1 MIYWTEYFSNKYFTH
16 NPQQTWR
23 VFHFYFVF
31 SQRTHSVPKETKLFA
46 QENITRILLPRTN
59 LNDVVY
65 LRLYCNLMVFQLK
78 QRKEGSVLNLSVWG
92 GFHRSQSTP
101 SASHLLPGVN
111 TQSCNL
117 TMLSNGSLL
126 APRKQ
131 GKVEYLSRMEY
142 KNKISIFL
150 KYFIK

>member
-1 MIYWTEYFSNKYFTH
+1 MESFS
-16 NPQQTWR
+16 
-23 VFHFYFVF
+23 F
-31 SQRTHSVPKETKLFA
+31 SLCFFLENTLSSKGNTKLFT
-46 QENITRILLPRTN
+46 QENITKRLLPRTN

-65 LRLYCNLMVFQLK
+65 LRHYCNLMVFQLK

-92 GFHRSQSTP
+92 GSRKSQSTP

-111 TQSCNL
+111 TQSCNS

-126 APRKQ
+126 VPTKQ
-131 GKVEYLSRMEY
+131 GKVEYLSRIEY

-150 KYFIK
+150 KYLIK